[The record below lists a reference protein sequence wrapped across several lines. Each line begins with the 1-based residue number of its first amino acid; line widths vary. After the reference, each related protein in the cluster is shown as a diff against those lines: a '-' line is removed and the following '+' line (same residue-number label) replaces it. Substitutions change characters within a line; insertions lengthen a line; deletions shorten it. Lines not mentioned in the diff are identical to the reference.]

1 MILQHFY
8 ERARRAHYNV
18 SFYPEKRAE
27 SVVRDFSEELQNDLG
42 AIPEE
47 ARERYQKNY
56 EKYLGN
62 WLAAKS
68 NCISSAITGGSNFPV
83 ARAKKWNDR
92 EQGHWEKFREWRERA
107 QRAIARANKPKV
119 TPLTELESAIQDL
132 AQREANQKKMT
143 EANKLVRAK
152 IAGTID
158 ADEYFVSM
166 APLGFSTANAT
177 KLLEP
182 DFAGRVGFPDYSLT
196 NNNAEIRRLRDRV
209 EMLQQKV
216 NKIGSDVQTS
226 FDFERFTIEL
236 NFEAD
241 RLQIIFNGKPD
252 EATRSILKSN
262 GYKWSPNAG
271 AWQRKLTNNAIWSL
285 SRLSIDP
292 KELSTAFNSKP

>member
-1 MILQHFY
+1 MILQNFY
-8 ERARRAHYNV
+8 ERARRAHLGT
-18 SFYPEKRAE
+18 SFVPEKRAE
-27 SVVRDFSEELQNDLG
+27 SIVRDYSEELQHDLDS
-42 AIPEE
+42 IPEE
-47 ARERYQKNY
+47 ARERYQRNY
-56 EKYLGN
+56 EKYLAN

-68 NCISSAITGGSNFPV
+68 NCISTMITGGSNFPV
-83 ARAKKWNDR
+83 ARAQKWNNR
-92 EQGHWEKFREWRERA
+92 EQGHWQKFREWRERA
-107 QRAIARANKPKV
+107 KRAIARASKPKI
-119 TPLTELESAIQDL
+119 TPLTELEQTTNDL
-132 AQREANQKKMT
+132 AVRELNQQRMT
-143 EANKLVRAK
+143 AANKLVRAR
-152 IAGTID
+152 IAGTIE

-166 APLGFSTANAT
+166 APLGFSTAIAT
-177 KLLEP
+177 NLLEP

-226 FDFERFTIEL
+226 FDFERFTVEL

-292 KELSTAFNSKP
+292 KELFTAFNSKP